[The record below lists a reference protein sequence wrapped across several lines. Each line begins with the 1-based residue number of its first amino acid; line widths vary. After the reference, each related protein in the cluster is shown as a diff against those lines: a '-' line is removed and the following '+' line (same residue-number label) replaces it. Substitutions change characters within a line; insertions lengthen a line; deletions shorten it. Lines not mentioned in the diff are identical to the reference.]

1 MIEVRGLKKTFD
13 GFAAL
18 DGADLSVPRGAV
30 YGLVGPNG
38 AGKTTLLRH
47 LTGVYHQDSGSVTF
61 DGQPVWENVDVKAR
75 IASIPDDWFY
85 FMQAGLRDMMRF
97 YRGLYPKFDQER
109 FEKLREVFALDEK
122 RPLRRMSKG
131 QQKQAAFWLALCT
144 MPDYL
149 ILDEPVD
156 GLDPVM
162 RRQVWSLILQDV
174 AERGTTVLVSSHNLR
189 ELEDVC
195 DHVGVMSRGKLLL
208 EHSRANCRT
217 IPSSSSSPSRA
228 RSCPP
233 CRRRSR
239 CCTTRRPGASTRSSA
254 AAAQRNWNSSSP
266 RCTRSLSTRCR
277 CHLKKF
283 SSMNWE
289 VRTMRSAT
297 SFFDK
302 TLFRSQLK
310 HTWPLWLGY
319 TALWLFLVPVMLFS
333 ELSAYQGGYSAADAS
348 YLLLNTG
355 VRGGIFISFFFGLF
369 FAMLAFSH
377 LTQSRATNGFHA
389 LPVRRETIFLTAYLT
404 GLFCQ
409 LSTILVTFLLGAAVS
424 APLHLS
430 FWSVTGAAMGSAMLE
445 AVFFYSFAVLCMMM
459 TGQILAAP
467 VFYFVG
473 NILVPGMEYLLRNF
487 AGNFLYGYSGHTD
500 VALGFL
506 SPPLYMYPEVDIASI
521 ETCESDSYYVTAYA
535 LEHRSFMILAAYAL
549 AGLVIALIALLL
561 YRTRKSEMTGSTVAF
576 PWATPIFKYGVAFCT
591 AVALGQFLYYFL
603 FGQYR
608 SSGNDSLPGTILCMA
623 AAGLVGYFVAEML
636 IKKSFRVF
644 RAGAKG
650 AVIVALALVLLGVA
664 MSFDLT
670 GYEKHVPDESEIESV
685 YYTFSG
691 MTNVTTDDADTIR
704 RLTAAH
710 QAIVKNRNEQ
720 ARIADAWDADTLS
733 QSDHDDIEPFSLRL
747 TYYLKDGSQLSR
759 SYSLYLRRSD
769 LTVPSSATA
778 RVNALYMCRESVLRR
793 VLGYGCDHLGDTP
806 RFLDSY
812 CYYYDE
818 NSNTKD
824 YALTAAQAEQ
834 VYAALMQDVQDSDN
848 GGSDIFAVQ
857 EYQYDPPIS
866 FWLELYF
873 ESTNEKGRSEV
884 YTLSPHVNGSTPNT
898 LQVLSELLPEL
909 KSNTVTPP
917 SDDGIHTLPATED
930 VSTTESVN

>member
-1 MIEVRGLKKTFD
+1 
-13 GFAAL
+13 
-18 DGADLSVPRGAV
+18 
-30 YGLVGPNG
+30 
-38 AGKTTLLRH
+38 
-47 LTGVYHQDSGSVTF
+47 
-61 DGQPVWENVDVKAR
+61 
-75 IASIPDDWFY
+75 
-85 FMQAGLRDMMRF
+85 
-97 YRGLYPKFDQER
+97 
-109 FEKLREVFALDEK
+109 
-122 RPLRRMSKG
+122 
-131 QQKQAAFWLALCT
+131 
-144 MPDYL
+144 
-149 ILDEPVD
+149 
-156 GLDPVM
+156 
-162 RRQVWSLILQDV
+162 
-174 AERGTTVLVSSHNLR
+174 
-189 ELEDVC
+189 
-195 DHVGVMSRGKLLL
+195 
-208 EHSRANCRT
+208 
-217 IPSSSSSPSRA
+217 
-228 RSCPP
+228 
-233 CRRRSR
+233 
-239 CCTTRRPGASTRSSA
+239 
-254 AAAQRNWNSSSP
+254 
-266 RCTRSLSTRCR
+266 
-277 CHLKKF
+277 
-283 SSMNWE
+283 
-289 VRTMRSAT
+289 MRSAT

-333 ELSAYQGGYSAADAS
+333 ELSAYQLGYSAADAS
-348 YLLLNTG
+348 SLLLNAG
-355 VRGGIFISFFFGLF
+355 VRGGVFISFVFGLF
-369 FAMLAFSH
+369 FAMLSFSH

-445 AVFFYSFAVLCMMM
+445 AVFFYSFAALCMMM

-506 SPPLYMYPEVDIASI
+506 SPPLYMYTMCTEVAIASI

-535 LEHRSFMILAAYAL
+535 LERGSLMILAAYAL

-608 SSGNDSLPGTILCMA
+608 SSGSDSLPGTILCMV

-636 IKKSFRVF
+636 IRKSFRVF

-650 AVIVALALVLLGVA
+650 AAIVALALVLLGVA

-733 QSDHDDIEPFSLRL
+733 QSDYADIEPFSLRL

-759 SYSLYLRRSD
+759 SYSLYLRRSE
-769 LTVPSSATA
+769 LTAPSSVTA
-778 RVNALYMCRESVLRR
+778 RVNALYTCRESVLCR
-793 VLGYGCDHLGDTP
+793 VLGYGYEHLGDTP

-812 CYYYDE
+812 CYYYDD
-818 NSNTKD
+818 NSGGKD

-857 EYQYDPPIS
+857 EYLYDSPTHFSP
-866 FWLELYF
+866 ELYY
-873 ESTNEKGRSEV
+873 ESTNEKGRPEV
-884 YTLSPHVNGSTPNT
+884 YSLGPNVNNSTPNT
-898 LQVLSELLPEL
+898 LQLLSELLPEL

>member
-1 MIEVRGLKKTFD
+1 
-13 GFAAL
+13 
-18 DGADLSVPRGAV
+18 
-30 YGLVGPNG
+30 
-38 AGKTTLLRH
+38 
-47 LTGVYHQDSGSVTF
+47 
-61 DGQPVWENVDVKAR
+61 
-75 IASIPDDWFY
+75 
-85 FMQAGLRDMMRF
+85 
-97 YRGLYPKFDQER
+97 
-109 FEKLREVFALDEK
+109 
-122 RPLRRMSKG
+122 
-131 QQKQAAFWLALCT
+131 
-144 MPDYL
+144 
-149 ILDEPVD
+149 
-156 GLDPVM
+156 
-162 RRQVWSLILQDV
+162 
-174 AERGTTVLVSSHNLR
+174 
-189 ELEDVC
+189 
-195 DHVGVMSRGKLLL
+195 
-208 EHSRANCRT
+208 
-217 IPSSSSSPSRA
+217 
-228 RSCPP
+228 
-233 CRRRSR
+233 
-239 CCTTRRPGASTRSSA
+239 
-254 AAAQRNWNSSSP
+254 
-266 RCTRSLSTRCR
+266 
-277 CHLKKF
+277 
-283 SSMNWE
+283 
-289 VRTMRSAT
+289 MRSAT

-319 TALWLFLVPVMLFS
+319 TALWLFLVPVALFS
-333 ELSAYQGGYSAADAS
+333 ELSAYQGSYSAADAS
-348 YLLLNTG
+348 SLLLNAG
-355 VRGGIFISFFFGLF
+355 VRGGVFISFVFGLF
-369 FAMLAFSH
+369 FAMLSFSH

-389 LPVRRETIFLTAYLT
+389 LPMRRETIFLTAYLT

-506 SPPLYMYPEVDIASI
+506 SPPLYMYTMCTEVAIASI

-608 SSGNDSLPGTILCMA
+608 SGGSDSLPGTILCMA

-650 AVIVALALVLLGVA
+650 AAIVSLALVLLGVT

-670 GYEKHVPDESEIESV
+670 GYEKHVPDESEIESAF
-685 YYTFSG
+685 YTFSG
-691 MTNVTTDDADTIR
+691 MTHVTTDDADTIR

-710 QAIVKNRNEQ
+710 RAIVENRKELV
-720 ARIADAWDADTLS
+720 RISEAWDADTLS
-733 QSDHDDIEPFSLRL
+733 QSDYDDIEPFSLRL

-759 SYSLYLRRSD
+759 SYSLYLRRSE
-769 LTVPSSATA
+769 LTAPSSVTA
-778 RVNALYMCRESVLRR
+778 RVNALYMCRESVLCR
-793 VLGYGCDHLGDTP
+793 VLGYGYEHLGDTP

-857 EYQYDPPIS
+857 EYQYTSS
-866 FWLELYF
+866 FSLELYF
-873 ESTNEKGRSEV
+873 ESTNEKGRPEV
-884 YTLSPHVNGSTPNT
+884 YSLGPNVNNSTPNT
-898 LQVLSELLPEL
+898 LQVLNELLPEL

-930 VSTTESVN
+930 VSTEESVN

>member
-1 MIEVRGLKKTFD
+1 
-13 GFAAL
+13 
-18 DGADLSVPRGAV
+18 
-30 YGLVGPNG
+30 
-38 AGKTTLLRH
+38 
-47 LTGVYHQDSGSVTF
+47 
-61 DGQPVWENVDVKAR
+61 
-75 IASIPDDWFY
+75 
-85 FMQAGLRDMMRF
+85 
-97 YRGLYPKFDQER
+97 
-109 FEKLREVFALDEK
+109 
-122 RPLRRMSKG
+122 
-131 QQKQAAFWLALCT
+131 
-144 MPDYL
+144 
-149 ILDEPVD
+149 
-156 GLDPVM
+156 
-162 RRQVWSLILQDV
+162 
-174 AERGTTVLVSSHNLR
+174 
-189 ELEDVC
+189 
-195 DHVGVMSRGKLLL
+195 
-208 EHSRANCRT
+208 
-217 IPSSSSSPSRA
+217 
-228 RSCPP
+228 
-233 CRRRSR
+233 
-239 CCTTRRPGASTRSSA
+239 
-254 AAAQRNWNSSSP
+254 
-266 RCTRSLSTRCR
+266 
-277 CHLKKF
+277 
-283 SSMNWE
+283 
-289 VRTMRSAT
+289 MRSAT

-333 ELSAYQGGYSAADAS
+333 ELSAYQLGYSAADAS
-348 YLLLNTG
+348 RLLLNAG
-355 VRGGIFISFFFGLF
+355 VRGGVFISFFFGLF

-445 AVFFYSFAVLCMMM
+445 AVFFFLLLRRAVHDDD
-459 TGQILAAP
+459 GQILAAP

-500 VALGFL
+500 VALDFL
-506 SPPLYMYPEVDIASI
+506 SPPLYMYFKVGIASI

-535 LEHRSFMILAAYAL
+535 LVRGSLMILAAYAL

-576 PWATPIFKYGVAFCT
+576 PWAVPVFKYGVAFCT

-650 AVIVALALVLLGVA
+650 AAIVSLALVLLGVT

-670 GYEKHVPDESEIESV
+670 GYEKRVPDESEIESAF
-685 YYTFSG
+685 YTFSG
-691 MTNVTTDDADTIR
+691 MTDVTTDDADTIR

-710 QAIVKNRNEQ
+710 RAIVKNRNEQ
-720 ARIADAWDADTLS
+720 VRIADASDADTLS

-769 LTVPSSATA
+769 LTVPSSVTA
-778 RVNALYMCRESVLRR
+778 RVNALYMCRESVLCR
-793 VLGYGCDHLGDTP
+793 VLSYGYAHLGDTP

-873 ESTNEKGRSEV
+873 ESVDEKGRPKV
-884 YTLSPHVNGSTPNT
+884 YTLDPNVNNSTPNT
-898 LQVLSELLPEL
+898 LQVLNELLPEL

-917 SDDGIHTLPATED
+917 SDDGIHTLPPRRTFPPRK
-930 VSTTESVN
+930 V

>member
-1 MIEVRGLKKTFD
+1 M
-13 GFAAL
+13 
-18 DGADLSVPRGAV
+18 
-30 YGLVGPNG
+30 
-38 AGKTTLLRH
+38 
-47 LTGVYHQDSGSVTF
+47 
-61 DGQPVWENVDVKAR
+61 PVA
-75 IASIPDDWFY
+75 
-85 FMQAGLRDMMRF
+85 
-97 YRGLYPKFDQER
+97 
-109 FEKLREVFALDEK
+109 
-122 RPLRRMSKG
+122 
-131 QQKQAAFWLALCT
+131 
-144 MPDYL
+144 
-149 ILDEPVD
+149 
-156 GLDPVM
+156 
-162 RRQVWSLILQDV
+162 
-174 AERGTTVLVSSHNLR
+174 
-189 ELEDVC
+189 
-195 DHVGVMSRGKLLL
+195 
-208 EHSRANCRT
+208 
-217 IPSSSSSPSRA
+217 
-228 RSCPP
+228 
-233 CRRRSR
+233 
-239 CCTTRRPGASTRSSA
+239 
-254 AAAQRNWNSSSP
+254 
-266 RCTRSLSTRCR
+266 
-277 CHLKKF
+277 
-283 SSMNWE
+283 
-289 VRTMRSAT
+289 
-297 SFFDK
+297 
-302 TLFRSQLK
+302 
-310 HTWPLWLGY
+310 
-319 TALWLFLVPVMLFS
+319 LFS
-333 ELSAYQGGYSAADAS
+333 ELSAYQGSYSAADAS
-348 YLLLNTG
+348 SLLLNAG
-355 VRGGIFISFFFGLF
+355 VRGGVFISFVFGLF
-369 FAMLAFSH
+369 FAMLSFSH

-430 FWSVTGAAMGSAMLE
+430 FWSITGADMGSAMLE

-506 SPPLYMYPEVDIASI
+506 SPPLYMYTEVDIASI

-623 AAGLVGYFVAEML
+623 AAGLVGYFAAEML

-644 RAGAKG
+644 RTGAKG
-650 AVIVALALVLLGVA
+650 AAIVSLALVLLGVA

-670 GYEKHVPDESEIESV
+670 GYEKRVPDESEIESV

-691 MTNVTTDDADTIR
+691 MTNVTTGDADTIR

-710 QAIVKNRNEQ
+710 RAIVENRDAL
-720 ARIADAWDADTLS
+720 ARAEEVWDAGIEYG
-733 QSDHDDIEPFSLRL
+733 DIEPFSLHL

-759 SYSLYLRRSD
+759 SYSIFLRRSD
-769 LTVPSSATA
+769 LTVPSSVTA
-778 RVNALYMCRESVLRR
+778 RVNALYMCRESVLCR
-793 VLGYGCDHLGDTP
+793 VLGYGYEHLGDTP

-812 CYYYDE
+812 CSYYDD
-818 NSNTKD
+818 NAGGKD
-824 YALTAAQAEQ
+824 YALTAAQAGQ

-848 GGSDIFAVQ
+848 GSSDIFAVQ
-857 EYQYDPPIS
+857 EYQYTSS
-866 FWLELYF
+866 FSLELYF
-873 ESTNEKGRSEV
+873 ESTNEKGRPEV

-909 KSNTVTPP
+909 NSNTVTPP

-930 VSTTESVN
+930 VSTEESVN

>member
-1 MIEVRGLKKTFD
+1 
-13 GFAAL
+13 
-18 DGADLSVPRGAV
+18 
-30 YGLVGPNG
+30 
-38 AGKTTLLRH
+38 
-47 LTGVYHQDSGSVTF
+47 
-61 DGQPVWENVDVKAR
+61 
-75 IASIPDDWFY
+75 
-85 FMQAGLRDMMRF
+85 
-97 YRGLYPKFDQER
+97 
-109 FEKLREVFALDEK
+109 
-122 RPLRRMSKG
+122 
-131 QQKQAAFWLALCT
+131 
-144 MPDYL
+144 
-149 ILDEPVD
+149 
-156 GLDPVM
+156 
-162 RRQVWSLILQDV
+162 
-174 AERGTTVLVSSHNLR
+174 
-189 ELEDVC
+189 
-195 DHVGVMSRGKLLL
+195 
-208 EHSRANCRT
+208 
-217 IPSSSSSPSRA
+217 
-228 RSCPP
+228 
-233 CRRRSR
+233 
-239 CCTTRRPGASTRSSA
+239 
-254 AAAQRNWNSSSP
+254 
-266 RCTRSLSTRCR
+266 
-277 CHLKKF
+277 
-283 SSMNWE
+283 
-289 VRTMRSAT
+289 MRSAT

-409 LSTILVTFLLGAAVS
+409 LSSILVTFLLGAA
-424 APLHLS
+424 
-430 FWSVTGAAMGSAMLE
+430 
-445 AVFFYSFAVLCMMM
+445 
-459 TGQILAAP
+459 

-535 LEHRSFMILAAYAL
+535 LEHRSLMILAAYAL

-608 SSGNDSLPGTILCMA
+608 SSGNDSLPGMILCMA
-623 AAGLVGYFVAEML
+623 AAGLVGYFAAEML

-650 AVIVALALVLLGVA
+650 AAIVALALVLLGVA

-733 QSDHDDIEPFSLRL
+733 QSDHDDIEHFSLRL

-824 YALTAAQAEQ
+824 YALTAAQAGQ

-857 EYQYDPPIS
+857 EYQYDPPS

-873 ESTNEKGRSEV
+873 ESTNEKGRPEV

-930 VSTTESVN
+930 VSTEESVN

>member
-97 YRGLYPKFDQER
+97 YRGFYPQFNAER
-109 FEKLREVFALDEK
+109 YEKLKEVFALDET

-131 QQKQAAFWLALCT
+131 QQKQAAFWL
-144 MPDYL
+144 
-149 ILDEPVD
+149 
-156 GLDPVM
+156 
-162 RRQVWSLILQDV
+162 
-174 AERGTTVLVSSHNLR
+174 
-189 ELEDVC
+189 
-195 DHVGVMSRGKLLL
+195 
-208 EHSRANCRT
+208 
-217 IPSSSSSPSRA
+217 
-228 RSCPP
+228 
-233 CRRRSR
+233 
-239 CCTTRRPGASTRSSA
+239 
-254 AAAQRNWNSSSP
+254 
-266 RCTRSLSTRCR
+266 
-277 CHLKKF
+277 
-283 SSMNWE
+283 
-289 VRTMRSAT
+289 
-297 SFFDK
+297 
-302 TLFRSQLK
+302 
-310 HTWPLWLGY
+310 GY
-319 TALWLFLVPVMLFS
+319 TALWLFLVPVALFS
-333 ELSAYQGGYSAADAS
+333 ELSAYQGSYSAADAS
-348 YLLLNTG
+348 GLLLNTG
-355 VRGGIFISFFFGLF
+355 VRGGVFISFFFGLF

-445 AVFFYSFAVLCMMM
+445 AVFFYSFAALCMMM

-506 SPPLYMYPEVDIASI
+506 SPPLYMYTMCTEVAIASI

-608 SSGNDSLPGTILCMA
+608 SSGNDSLPGTILCMV

-650 AVIVALALVLLGVA
+650 AAIVSLALVLLGVA

-720 ARIADAWDADTLS
+720 ARIAEAWDADTLS

-793 VLGYGCDHLGDTP
+793 VLGYGCEHLGDTP

-812 CYYYDE
+812 CSYYDD
-818 NSNTKD
+818 NAGGKD

-848 GGSDIFAVQ
+848 GSSDIFAVQ
-857 EYQYDPPIS
+857 EYLYDSPIHFS
-866 FWLELYF
+866 PELYY
-873 ESTNEKGRSEV
+873 ESTNEKGRPEV
-884 YTLSPHVNGSTPNT
+884 YTLGPNVNNSTPNT
-898 LQVLSELLPEL
+898 LQVLNELLPEL

-930 VSTTESVN
+930 ISAEESVN

>member
-1 MIEVRGLKKTFD
+1 
-13 GFAAL
+13 
-18 DGADLSVPRGAV
+18 
-30 YGLVGPNG
+30 
-38 AGKTTLLRH
+38 
-47 LTGVYHQDSGSVTF
+47 
-61 DGQPVWENVDVKAR
+61 
-75 IASIPDDWFY
+75 
-85 FMQAGLRDMMRF
+85 
-97 YRGLYPKFDQER
+97 
-109 FEKLREVFALDEK
+109 
-122 RPLRRMSKG
+122 
-131 QQKQAAFWLALCT
+131 
-144 MPDYL
+144 
-149 ILDEPVD
+149 
-156 GLDPVM
+156 
-162 RRQVWSLILQDV
+162 
-174 AERGTTVLVSSHNLR
+174 
-189 ELEDVC
+189 
-195 DHVGVMSRGKLLL
+195 
-208 EHSRANCRT
+208 
-217 IPSSSSSPSRA
+217 
-228 RSCPP
+228 
-233 CRRRSR
+233 
-239 CCTTRRPGASTRSSA
+239 
-254 AAAQRNWNSSSP
+254 
-266 RCTRSLSTRCR
+266 
-277 CHLKKF
+277 
-283 SSMNWE
+283 
-289 VRTMRSAT
+289 MRSAT

-319 TALWLFLVPVMLFS
+319 TALWLFLVPVALFS
-333 ELSAYQGGYSAADAS
+333 ELSAYQGSYSAADAS
-348 YLLLNTG
+348 SLLLNAG
-355 VRGGIFISFFFGLF
+355 VRGGVFISFVFGLF
-369 FAMLAFSH
+369 FAMLSFSH

-445 AVFFYSFAVLCMMM
+445 AVFFYSFAALCMMM

-506 SPPLYMYPEVDIASI
+506 SPPLYMYTMCTEVAIASI

-535 LEHRSFMILAAYAL
+535 LEHRSLMILAAYAL

-591 AVALGQFLYYFL
+591 AVALGQLLYFFL

-608 SSGNDSLPGTILCMA
+608 SGGSDSLPGTILCMV

-650 AVIVALALVLLGVA
+650 AVIVSLALVLLGVA

-670 GYEKHVPDESEIESV
+670 GYEKHVPDESEIESAF
-685 YYTFSG
+685 YTFSG

-710 QAIVKNRNEQ
+710 RAIVKNRNEQ

-733 QSDHDDIEPFSLRL
+733 QSDYDDIEPFSLRL

-769 LTVPSSATA
+769 LTVPSSVTA
-778 RVNALYMCRESVLRR
+778 RVNALYTCRESVLCR
-793 VLGYGCDHLGDTP
+793 VLGYGYEHLGDTP

-812 CYYYDE
+812 CYYYDD
-818 NSNTKD
+818 NSGGKD

-848 GGSDIFAVQ
+848 GSSDIFAVQ
-857 EYQYDPPIS
+857 EYQYDSPIHFS
-866 FWLELYF
+866 PELYY
-873 ESTNEKGRSEV
+873 ESTNEKGRPEV
-884 YTLSPHVNGSTPNT
+884 YTLGPNVNNSTPNT

-930 VSTTESVN
+930 ASTEESVN

>member
-1 MIEVRGLKKTFD
+1 
-13 GFAAL
+13 
-18 DGADLSVPRGAV
+18 
-30 YGLVGPNG
+30 
-38 AGKTTLLRH
+38 
-47 LTGVYHQDSGSVTF
+47 
-61 DGQPVWENVDVKAR
+61 
-75 IASIPDDWFY
+75 
-85 FMQAGLRDMMRF
+85 
-97 YRGLYPKFDQER
+97 
-109 FEKLREVFALDEK
+109 
-122 RPLRRMSKG
+122 
-131 QQKQAAFWLALCT
+131 
-144 MPDYL
+144 
-149 ILDEPVD
+149 
-156 GLDPVM
+156 
-162 RRQVWSLILQDV
+162 
-174 AERGTTVLVSSHNLR
+174 
-189 ELEDVC
+189 
-195 DHVGVMSRGKLLL
+195 
-208 EHSRANCRT
+208 
-217 IPSSSSSPSRA
+217 
-228 RSCPP
+228 
-233 CRRRSR
+233 
-239 CCTTRRPGASTRSSA
+239 
-254 AAAQRNWNSSSP
+254 
-266 RCTRSLSTRCR
+266 
-277 CHLKKF
+277 
-283 SSMNWE
+283 
-289 VRTMRSAT
+289 MRSAT

-333 ELSAYQGGYSAADAS
+333 ELSAYQLGYSAADAS
-348 YLLLNTG
+348 RLLLNTG

-369 FAMLAFSH
+369 FAMLSFSH

-430 FWSVTGAAMGSAMLE
+430 FWSVTAAAMGSAMLE
-445 AVFFYSFAVLCMMM
+445 AVFFYSFAALCMVM

-487 AGNFLYGYSGHTD
+487 AGNFLYGYSGQTD
-500 VALGFL
+500 VALDFL
-506 SPPLYMYPEVDIASI
+506 SPPLYMYFKVGIASI
-521 ETCESDSYYVTAYA
+521 ETCESDSYYVT
-535 LEHRSFMILAAYAL
+535 AYAL

-576 PWATPIFKYGVAFCT
+576 PWAVPVFKYGVAFCT
-591 AVALGQFLYYFL
+591 AVSLGQFLYYFL

-644 RAGAKG
+644 RTGAKG
-650 AVIVALALVLLGVA
+650 AAIVSLALVLLGVT

-670 GYEKHVPDESEIESV
+670 GYEKRVPDESEIESAF
-685 YYTFSG
+685 YTFSG
-691 MTNVTTDDADTIR
+691 MTDVTTDDADTIR

-720 ARIADAWDADTLS
+720 VRIADASDADTLS
-733 QSDHDDIEPFSLRL
+733 QSDHDDIEPFHLRL

-769 LTVPSSATA
+769 LTVPSSVTA

-793 VLGYGCDHLGDTP
+793 VLSYGYAHLGDTP

-848 GGSDIFAVQ
+848 GSSDIFAVQ

-873 ESTNEKGRSEV
+873 ESVDEQGRPKV
-884 YTLSPHVNGSTPNT
+884 YTLDPNVNNSTPNT
-898 LQVLSELLPEL
+898 LQVLNELLPEL

>member
-1 MIEVRGLKKTFD
+1 
-13 GFAAL
+13 
-18 DGADLSVPRGAV
+18 
-30 YGLVGPNG
+30 
-38 AGKTTLLRH
+38 
-47 LTGVYHQDSGSVTF
+47 
-61 DGQPVWENVDVKAR
+61 
-75 IASIPDDWFY
+75 
-85 FMQAGLRDMMRF
+85 
-97 YRGLYPKFDQER
+97 
-109 FEKLREVFALDEK
+109 
-122 RPLRRMSKG
+122 
-131 QQKQAAFWLALCT
+131 
-144 MPDYL
+144 
-149 ILDEPVD
+149 
-156 GLDPVM
+156 
-162 RRQVWSLILQDV
+162 
-174 AERGTTVLVSSHNLR
+174 
-189 ELEDVC
+189 
-195 DHVGVMSRGKLLL
+195 
-208 EHSRANCRT
+208 
-217 IPSSSSSPSRA
+217 
-228 RSCPP
+228 
-233 CRRRSR
+233 
-239 CCTTRRPGASTRSSA
+239 
-254 AAAQRNWNSSSP
+254 
-266 RCTRSLSTRCR
+266 
-277 CHLKKF
+277 
-283 SSMNWE
+283 
-289 VRTMRSAT
+289 MRSAT

-310 HTWPLWLGY
+310 HTWPLCLGY

-333 ELSAYQGGYSAADAS
+333 ELSAYQLGYSAADAS

-355 VRGGIFISFFFGLF
+355 VRGGVFISFFFGLF

-521 ETCESDSYYVTAYA
+521 ETCESGSYYVTAYA
-535 LEHRSFMILAAYAL
+535 LE
-549 AGLVIALIALLL
+549 
-561 YRTRKSEMTGSTVAF
+561 
-576 PWATPIFKYGVAFCT
+576 
-591 AVALGQFLYYFL
+591 
-603 FGQYR
+603 YR

-650 AVIVALALVLLGVA
+650 AAIVALALVLLGVA

-670 GYEKHVPDESEIESV
+670 GYEKRVPDESEIESV

-691 MTNVTTDDADTIR
+691 MTDVTTDDADTIR

-720 ARIADAWDADTLS
+720 VRIADASDADTLS
-733 QSDHDDIEPFSLRL
+733 QSDYDDIEPFHLRL

-769 LTVPSSATA
+769 LTVPSSVTA

-793 VLGYGCDHLGDTP
+793 VLSYGYAHLGDTP

-873 ESTNEKGRSEV
+873 ESVDEQGRPKV
-884 YTLSPHVNGSTPNT
+884 YTLDPNVNNSTPNT
-898 LQVLSELLPEL
+898 LQVLNELLPEL

>member
-1 MIEVRGLKKTFD
+1 
-13 GFAAL
+13 
-18 DGADLSVPRGAV
+18 
-30 YGLVGPNG
+30 
-38 AGKTTLLRH
+38 
-47 LTGVYHQDSGSVTF
+47 
-61 DGQPVWENVDVKAR
+61 
-75 IASIPDDWFY
+75 
-85 FMQAGLRDMMRF
+85 
-97 YRGLYPKFDQER
+97 
-109 FEKLREVFALDEK
+109 
-122 RPLRRMSKG
+122 
-131 QQKQAAFWLALCT
+131 
-144 MPDYL
+144 
-149 ILDEPVD
+149 
-156 GLDPVM
+156 
-162 RRQVWSLILQDV
+162 
-174 AERGTTVLVSSHNLR
+174 
-189 ELEDVC
+189 
-195 DHVGVMSRGKLLL
+195 
-208 EHSRANCRT
+208 
-217 IPSSSSSPSRA
+217 
-228 RSCPP
+228 
-233 CRRRSR
+233 
-239 CCTTRRPGASTRSSA
+239 
-254 AAAQRNWNSSSP
+254 
-266 RCTRSLSTRCR
+266 
-277 CHLKKF
+277 
-283 SSMNWE
+283 
-289 VRTMRSAT
+289 MRSAT

-319 TALWLFLVPVMLFS
+319 TALWLFLVPVTLFS
-333 ELSAYQGGYSAADAS
+333 ALSAYQGSYSAADAS
-348 YLLLNTG
+348 SLLLNTG
-355 VRGGIFISFFFGLF
+355 VRGGVFISFVFGLF

-430 FWSVTGAAMGSAMLE
+430 FWSVTAAAMGSAMLE
-445 AVFFYSFAVLCMMM
+445 AVFFYSFAALCMMM

-506 SPPLYMYPEVDIASI
+506 SPPLYMYTMCTEVAIASI

-535 LEHRSFMILAAYAL
+535 LERGSLMILAAYAL

-608 SSGNDSLPGTILCMA
+608 SSGNDSLPGTILCMV

-636 IKKSFRVF
+636 IRKSFRVF

-650 AVIVALALVLLGVA
+650 AAIVALALVLLGVA

-733 QSDHDDIEPFSLRL
+733 QSDYTDIEPFSLRL

-769 LTVPSSATA
+769 LTAPSSVTA
-778 RVNALYMCRESVLRR
+778 RVNALYTCRESVLCR
-793 VLGYGCDHLGDTP
+793 VLGYGYEHLGDTP

-812 CYYYDE
+812 CYYYDD
-818 NSNTKD
+818 NSGGKD

-857 EYQYDPPIS
+857 EYLYDSPTHFSP
-866 FWLELYF
+866 ELYY
-873 ESTNEKGRSEV
+873 ESTNEKGRPEV
-884 YTLSPHVNGSTPNT
+884 YSLGPNVNNSTPNT

-917 SDDGIHTLPATED
+917 SDDGIDTLPATED
-930 VSTTESVN
+930 VSATESVN

>member
-1 MIEVRGLKKTFD
+1 
-13 GFAAL
+13 
-18 DGADLSVPRGAV
+18 
-30 YGLVGPNG
+30 
-38 AGKTTLLRH
+38 
-47 LTGVYHQDSGSVTF
+47 
-61 DGQPVWENVDVKAR
+61 
-75 IASIPDDWFY
+75 
-85 FMQAGLRDMMRF
+85 
-97 YRGLYPKFDQER
+97 
-109 FEKLREVFALDEK
+109 
-122 RPLRRMSKG
+122 
-131 QQKQAAFWLALCT
+131 
-144 MPDYL
+144 
-149 ILDEPVD
+149 
-156 GLDPVM
+156 
-162 RRQVWSLILQDV
+162 
-174 AERGTTVLVSSHNLR
+174 
-189 ELEDVC
+189 
-195 DHVGVMSRGKLLL
+195 
-208 EHSRANCRT
+208 
-217 IPSSSSSPSRA
+217 
-228 RSCPP
+228 
-233 CRRRSR
+233 
-239 CCTTRRPGASTRSSA
+239 
-254 AAAQRNWNSSSP
+254 
-266 RCTRSLSTRCR
+266 
-277 CHLKKF
+277 
-283 SSMNWE
+283 
-289 VRTMRSAT
+289 MRSAT

-319 TALWLFLVPVMLFS
+319 TALWLFLVPVALFS

-348 YLLLNTG
+348 GLLLNTG
-355 VRGGIFISFFFGLF
+355 VRGGVFISFFFGLF

-389 LPVRRETIFLTAYLT
+389 LPVRREAIFLTAYLT

-459 TGQILAAP
+459 TGQILAVP

-506 SPPLYMYPEVDIASI
+506 SPPLYMYTMCTEVAIASI

-535 LEHRSFMILAAYAL
+535 LDRRSLMILALYAL

-608 SSGNDSLPGTILCMA
+608 SSGNDSLPGTILCMV

-644 RAGAKG
+644 RTGAKG

-670 GYEKHVPDESEIESV
+670 GYEKRVPDESEIESV

-733 QSDHDDIEPFSLRL
+733 QSDYDGIEPFSLRL

-769 LTVPSSATA
+769 LTVPSSVTA

-793 VLGYGCDHLGDTP
+793 VLGYGYEHLGDTP

-818 NSNTKD
+818 NSGTKD

-857 EYQYDPPIS
+857 EYQYTSS
-866 FWLELYF
+866 FSLELYF
-873 ESTNEKGRSEV
+873 ESTNEKGRPEV

-898 LQVLSELLPEL
+898 LQVLNELLPEL
-909 KSNTVTPP
+909 KSDTVTPP

>member
-1 MIEVRGLKKTFD
+1 
-13 GFAAL
+13 
-18 DGADLSVPRGAV
+18 
-30 YGLVGPNG
+30 
-38 AGKTTLLRH
+38 
-47 LTGVYHQDSGSVTF
+47 
-61 DGQPVWENVDVKAR
+61 
-75 IASIPDDWFY
+75 
-85 FMQAGLRDMMRF
+85 
-97 YRGLYPKFDQER
+97 
-109 FEKLREVFALDEK
+109 
-122 RPLRRMSKG
+122 
-131 QQKQAAFWLALCT
+131 
-144 MPDYL
+144 
-149 ILDEPVD
+149 
-156 GLDPVM
+156 
-162 RRQVWSLILQDV
+162 
-174 AERGTTVLVSSHNLR
+174 
-189 ELEDVC
+189 
-195 DHVGVMSRGKLLL
+195 
-208 EHSRANCRT
+208 
-217 IPSSSSSPSRA
+217 
-228 RSCPP
+228 
-233 CRRRSR
+233 
-239 CCTTRRPGASTRSSA
+239 
-254 AAAQRNWNSSSP
+254 
-266 RCTRSLSTRCR
+266 
-277 CHLKKF
+277 
-283 SSMNWE
+283 
-289 VRTMRSAT
+289 MRSAT

-333 ELSAYQGGYSAADAS
+333 ELSAYQLGYSAADAS

-430 FWSVTGAAMGSAMLE
+430 FWSVTAAAMGSAMLE

-500 VALGFL
+500 VTLDFL
-506 SPPLYMYPEVDIASI
+506 SPPLYMYLRVHIASI

-535 LEHRSFMILAAYAL
+535 LEHRSFMILALYAL
-549 AGLVIALIALLL
+549 AGLIIALIALLL

-636 IKKSFRVF
+636 IRKSFRVF

-650 AVIVALALVLLGVA
+650 AAIVAGALVLLGVA

-670 GYEKHVPDESEIESV
+670 GYEKRVPDESEIESV

-710 QAIVKNRNEQ
+710 RAIVENRKEL
-720 ARIADAWDADTLS
+720 ARIAEAWDADTLPTS
-733 QSDHDDIEPFSLRL
+733 QSDYDDMEPFSLRL

-759 SYSLYLRRSD
+759 SYWVYLRRGD

-778 RVNALYMCRESVLRR
+778 RVNALYMCRESVLCR
-793 VLGYGCDHLGDTP
+793 VLGYGYEHLGDTP

-812 CYYYDE
+812 CYYYDD
-818 NSNTKD
+818 NAGGKD

-857 EYQYDPPIS
+857 EHLYDSPTHFSP
-866 FWLELYF
+866 ELYY
-873 ESTNEKGRSEV
+873 ESTNEKGRPEV
-884 YTLSPHVNGSTPNT
+884 YSLGPNVNNSTPNT
-898 LQVLSELLPEL
+898 LQVLNELLPEL

-917 SDDGIHTLPATED
+917 SDDGIDTLPATED

>member
-1 MIEVRGLKKTFD
+1 
-13 GFAAL
+13 
-18 DGADLSVPRGAV
+18 
-30 YGLVGPNG
+30 
-38 AGKTTLLRH
+38 
-47 LTGVYHQDSGSVTF
+47 
-61 DGQPVWENVDVKAR
+61 
-75 IASIPDDWFY
+75 
-85 FMQAGLRDMMRF
+85 
-97 YRGLYPKFDQER
+97 
-109 FEKLREVFALDEK
+109 
-122 RPLRRMSKG
+122 
-131 QQKQAAFWLALCT
+131 
-144 MPDYL
+144 
-149 ILDEPVD
+149 
-156 GLDPVM
+156 
-162 RRQVWSLILQDV
+162 
-174 AERGTTVLVSSHNLR
+174 
-189 ELEDVC
+189 
-195 DHVGVMSRGKLLL
+195 
-208 EHSRANCRT
+208 
-217 IPSSSSSPSRA
+217 
-228 RSCPP
+228 
-233 CRRRSR
+233 
-239 CCTTRRPGASTRSSA
+239 
-254 AAAQRNWNSSSP
+254 
-266 RCTRSLSTRCR
+266 
-277 CHLKKF
+277 
-283 SSMNWE
+283 
-289 VRTMRSAT
+289 MRSAT

-319 TALWLFLVPVMLFS
+319 TALWLFLVPVALFS
-333 ELSAYQGGYSAADAS
+333 ELSAYQGSYSAADAS
-348 YLLLNTG
+348 GLLLNTG
-355 VRGGIFISFFFGLF
+355 VRGGVFISFFFGLF
-369 FAMLAFSH
+369 FAMLSFSH

-409 LSTILVTFLLGAAVS
+409 VSSILVTFLLGAAVS

-473 NILVPGMEYLLRNF
+473 NILVPGIEYLLRNF

-506 SPPLYMYPEVDIASI
+506 SPPLYMYTMCTEVAIASI
-521 ETCESDSYYVTAYA
+521 EPCESDSYYVTTYA

-650 AVIVALALVLLGVA
+650 AAIVSLALVLLGVA

-670 GYEKHVPDESEIESV
+670 GYEKHVPDESEIESAF
-685 YYTFSG
+685 YTFSG

-747 TYYLKDGSQLSR
+747 TDYLKAGSQLSR

-769 LTVPSSATA
+769 LTAPSSVTA

-793 VLGYGCDHLGDTP
+793 VLGNGYEHLGDTP

-812 CYYYDE
+812 CYYDE
-818 NSNTKD
+818 KSNTKD
-824 YALTAAQAEQ
+824 YALTAAQAGQ
-834 VYAALMQDVQDSDN
+834 VYAALMRDVQDSDN
-848 GGSDIFAVQ
+848 GSSDIFAVQ
-857 EYQYDPPIS
+857 EYQYVSPIS

-873 ESTNEKGRSEV
+873 ESTNEKGRPEV
-884 YTLSPHVNGSTPNT
+884 YTLGPNVNNSTPNT

-909 KSNTVTPP
+909 KSNIVTPP
-917 SDDGIHTLPATED
+917 SDDGIDTLPATED
-930 VSTTESVN
+930 VSTEESVN

>member
-1 MIEVRGLKKTFD
+1 
-13 GFAAL
+13 
-18 DGADLSVPRGAV
+18 
-30 YGLVGPNG
+30 
-38 AGKTTLLRH
+38 
-47 LTGVYHQDSGSVTF
+47 
-61 DGQPVWENVDVKAR
+61 
-75 IASIPDDWFY
+75 
-85 FMQAGLRDMMRF
+85 
-97 YRGLYPKFDQER
+97 
-109 FEKLREVFALDEK
+109 
-122 RPLRRMSKG
+122 
-131 QQKQAAFWLALCT
+131 
-144 MPDYL
+144 
-149 ILDEPVD
+149 
-156 GLDPVM
+156 
-162 RRQVWSLILQDV
+162 
-174 AERGTTVLVSSHNLR
+174 
-189 ELEDVC
+189 
-195 DHVGVMSRGKLLL
+195 
-208 EHSRANCRT
+208 
-217 IPSSSSSPSRA
+217 
-228 RSCPP
+228 
-233 CRRRSR
+233 
-239 CCTTRRPGASTRSSA
+239 
-254 AAAQRNWNSSSP
+254 
-266 RCTRSLSTRCR
+266 
-277 CHLKKF
+277 
-283 SSMNWE
+283 
-289 VRTMRSAT
+289 MRSAT

-302 TLFRSQLK
+302 ALFRSQLK

-319 TALWLFLVPVMLFS
+319 TALWLFLVPVALFS

-348 YLLLNTG
+348 YLLFNTG
-355 VRGGIFISFFFGLF
+355 VRGGVFISFFFGLF

-430 FWSVTGAAMGSAMLE
+430 FWSVTAAAMGSAMLE

-506 SPPLYMYPEVDIASI
+506 SPPLYMYTEVDIASI

-608 SSGNDSLPGTILCMA
+608 SSGSDSLPGTILCMA

-650 AVIVALALVLLGVA
+650 AAIVALALVLLGVA

-670 GYEKHVPDESEIESV
+670 GYEKRVPDESEIESV
-685 YYTFSG
+685 FYTFSG

-710 QAIVKNRNEQ
+710 RAIVENRDAL
-720 ARIADAWDADTLS
+720 ARAEEVWDVGIEYG
-733 QSDHDDIEPFSLRL
+733 DIEPFSLRL

-778 RVNALYMCRESVLRR
+778 RVNALYMCRESVLCR
-793 VLGYGCDHLGDTP
+793 VLSYGYEHLGDTP

-824 YALTAAQAEQ
+824 YALTAAQAGQ

-857 EYQYDPPIS
+857 EYRYAPPIS
-866 FWLELYF
+866 FSLELYF
-873 ESTNEKGRSEV
+873 ESTNEKGRPEV
-884 YTLSPHVNGSTPNT
+884 YTLSPPVNGSTPNT

-909 KSNTVTPP
+909 NSNTVTPP
-917 SDDGIHTLPATED
+917 SDDGIDTLPATED
-930 VSTTESVN
+930 ASTEESVN

>member
-1 MIEVRGLKKTFD
+1 
-13 GFAAL
+13 
-18 DGADLSVPRGAV
+18 
-30 YGLVGPNG
+30 
-38 AGKTTLLRH
+38 
-47 LTGVYHQDSGSVTF
+47 
-61 DGQPVWENVDVKAR
+61 
-75 IASIPDDWFY
+75 
-85 FMQAGLRDMMRF
+85 
-97 YRGLYPKFDQER
+97 
-109 FEKLREVFALDEK
+109 
-122 RPLRRMSKG
+122 
-131 QQKQAAFWLALCT
+131 
-144 MPDYL
+144 
-149 ILDEPVD
+149 
-156 GLDPVM
+156 
-162 RRQVWSLILQDV
+162 
-174 AERGTTVLVSSHNLR
+174 
-189 ELEDVC
+189 
-195 DHVGVMSRGKLLL
+195 
-208 EHSRANCRT
+208 
-217 IPSSSSSPSRA
+217 
-228 RSCPP
+228 
-233 CRRRSR
+233 
-239 CCTTRRPGASTRSSA
+239 
-254 AAAQRNWNSSSP
+254 
-266 RCTRSLSTRCR
+266 
-277 CHLKKF
+277 
-283 SSMNWE
+283 
-289 VRTMRSAT
+289 MRSAT

-333 ELSAYQGGYSAADAS
+333 ELSAYQLGYSAADAS
-348 YLLLNTG
+348 RLLLNTG

-430 FWSVTGAAMGSAMLE
+430 FWSVTAAAMGSAMLE
-445 AVFFYSFAVLCMMM
+445 AVFFYSFAALCMVM

-487 AGNFLYGYSGHTD
+487 AGNFLYGYSGQTD
-500 VALGFL
+500 VALDFL
-506 SPPLYMYPEVDIASI
+506 SPPLYMYFKVGIASI

-535 LEHRSFMILAAYAL
+535 LVRGSLMILAAYAL

-576 PWATPIFKYGVAFCT
+576 PWAVPVFKYGVAFCT
-591 AVALGQFLYYFL
+591 AVSLGQFLYYFL

-608 SSGNDSLPGTILCMA
+608 SSGNDSLPGTILCMV

-636 IKKSFRVF
+636 IRKSFRVF

-650 AVIVALALVLLGVA
+650 AVIVSLALVLLGVA

-720 ARIADAWDADTLS
+720 TRIAEAWDADTLPTS
-733 QSDHDDIEPFSLRL
+733 QSDYDDMEPFSLRL

-759 SYSLYLRRSD
+759 SYWVYLRRGD

-778 RVNALYMCRESVLRR
+778 RVNALYMCRESVLCR
-793 VLGYGCDHLGDTP
+793 VLGYGYEHLGDTP

-812 CYYYDE
+812 CYYYDD
-818 NSNTKD
+818 NSGGKD

-848 GGSDIFAVQ
+848 GSSDIFAVQ
-857 EYQYDPPIS
+857 EHLYDSPIHFS
-866 FWLELYF
+866 PELYF
-873 ESTNEKGRSEV
+873 ESTNEKGRPEV
-884 YTLSPHVNGSTPNT
+884 YSLGPNVNNSTPNT
-898 LQVLSELLPEL
+898 LQVLNELLPEL

-917 SDDGIHTLPATED
+917 SDDGIDTLPATED
-930 VSTTESVN
+930 VSATESVN

>member
-1 MIEVRGLKKTFD
+1 
-13 GFAAL
+13 
-18 DGADLSVPRGAV
+18 
-30 YGLVGPNG
+30 
-38 AGKTTLLRH
+38 
-47 LTGVYHQDSGSVTF
+47 
-61 DGQPVWENVDVKAR
+61 
-75 IASIPDDWFY
+75 
-85 FMQAGLRDMMRF
+85 
-97 YRGLYPKFDQER
+97 
-109 FEKLREVFALDEK
+109 
-122 RPLRRMSKG
+122 
-131 QQKQAAFWLALCT
+131 
-144 MPDYL
+144 
-149 ILDEPVD
+149 
-156 GLDPVM
+156 
-162 RRQVWSLILQDV
+162 
-174 AERGTTVLVSSHNLR
+174 
-189 ELEDVC
+189 
-195 DHVGVMSRGKLLL
+195 
-208 EHSRANCRT
+208 
-217 IPSSSSSPSRA
+217 
-228 RSCPP
+228 
-233 CRRRSR
+233 
-239 CCTTRRPGASTRSSA
+239 
-254 AAAQRNWNSSSP
+254 
-266 RCTRSLSTRCR
+266 
-277 CHLKKF
+277 
-283 SSMNWE
+283 
-289 VRTMRSAT
+289 MRSAT

-319 TALWLFLVPVMLFS
+319 TALWLFLVPVALFS

-348 YLLLNTG
+348 SLLLNAG
-355 VRGGIFISFFFGLF
+355 VRGGVFISFVFGLF

-389 LPVRRETIFLTAYLT
+389 LPMRRETIFLTAYLT

-409 LSTILVTFLLGAAVS
+409 VSTILVTFLLGAAVS

-430 FWSVTGAAMGSAMLE
+430 FWGVTGAAMGSAMLE

-500 VALGFL
+500 VTLDFL
-506 SPPLYMYPEVDIASI
+506 SPPLYMYLRVDIASI

-535 LEHRSFMILAAYAL
+535 LEHRSLMILAVYAL

-591 AVALGQFLYYFL
+591 AVALGQLLYYFL
-603 FGQYR
+603 FGRYR
-608 SSGNDSLPGTILCMA
+608 SSGSDSLPGTILCMA

-650 AVIVALALVLLGVA
+650 AVIVSLALVLLGIT
-664 MSFDLT
+664 MNFDLT
-670 GYEKHVPDESEIESV
+670 GYEKRVPNESEIESAF
-685 YYTFSG
+685 YTFSG
-691 MTNVTTDDADTIR
+691 MTHVTTDDADTIR

-710 QAIVKNRNEQ
+710 RAIVENRKELV
-720 ARIADAWDADTLS
+720 RISEAWDADTLS
-733 QSDHDDIEPFSLRL
+733 QSDYDDIEPFSLRL

-778 RVNALYMCRESVLRR
+778 RVNALYMCRESVLCR
-793 VLGYGCDHLGDTP
+793 VLGYGYGYEHLGDTP

-824 YALTAAQAEQ
+824 YALTAAQAGQ

-857 EYQYDPPIS
+857 EHLYDSPIF

-873 ESTNEKGRSEV
+873 ESTNEKGRPEV
-884 YTLSPHVNGSTPNT
+884 YSLGPHVNGSTPNT
-898 LQVLSELLPEL
+898 LQVLNELLPEP

-930 VSTTESVN
+930 ASTEESVN

>member
-1 MIEVRGLKKTFD
+1 
-13 GFAAL
+13 
-18 DGADLSVPRGAV
+18 
-30 YGLVGPNG
+30 
-38 AGKTTLLRH
+38 
-47 LTGVYHQDSGSVTF
+47 
-61 DGQPVWENVDVKAR
+61 
-75 IASIPDDWFY
+75 
-85 FMQAGLRDMMRF
+85 
-97 YRGLYPKFDQER
+97 
-109 FEKLREVFALDEK
+109 
-122 RPLRRMSKG
+122 
-131 QQKQAAFWLALCT
+131 
-144 MPDYL
+144 
-149 ILDEPVD
+149 
-156 GLDPVM
+156 
-162 RRQVWSLILQDV
+162 
-174 AERGTTVLVSSHNLR
+174 
-189 ELEDVC
+189 
-195 DHVGVMSRGKLLL
+195 
-208 EHSRANCRT
+208 
-217 IPSSSSSPSRA
+217 
-228 RSCPP
+228 
-233 CRRRSR
+233 
-239 CCTTRRPGASTRSSA
+239 
-254 AAAQRNWNSSSP
+254 
-266 RCTRSLSTRCR
+266 
-277 CHLKKF
+277 
-283 SSMNWE
+283 
-289 VRTMRSAT
+289 MRSAT

-319 TALWLFLVPVMLFS
+319 TALWLFLVPVALFS
-333 ELSAYQGGYSAADAS
+333 ELSAYQGSYSAADAS
-348 YLLLNTG
+348 RLLLNTG
-355 VRGGIFISFFFGLF
+355 VRGGVFISFVFGLF

-430 FWSVTGAAMGSAMLE
+430 FWSVTAAAMGSAMLE
-445 AVFFYSFAVLCMMM
+445 AVFFYSFAALCMVM

-487 AGNFLYGYSGHTD
+487 AGNFLYGYSGQTD
-500 VALGFL
+500 VALDFL
-506 SPPLYMYPEVDIASI
+506 SPPLYMYFKVGIASI
-521 ETCESDSYYVTAYA
+521 ETCESGSYYVTAYA
-535 LEHRSFMILAAYAL
+535 LVRGSLMILAAYAL

-576 PWATPIFKYGVAFCT
+576 PWAVPVFKYGVAFCT
-591 AVALGQFLYYFL
+591 AVSLGQFLYYFL

-623 AAGLVGYFVAEML
+623 AGLVGYFVAEML

-650 AVIVALALVLLGVA
+650 AAIVSLALVLLGVA

-670 GYEKHVPDESEIESV
+670 GYEKRVPDESEIESAF
-685 YYTFSG
+685 YTFSG
-691 MTNVTTDDADTIR
+691 MTDVTTDDADTIR

-720 ARIADAWDADTLS
+720 VRIADASDADTLS
-733 QSDHDDIEPFSLRL
+733 QSDYDDIEPFSLRL

-769 LTVPSSATA
+769 LTVPSSVTA

-793 VLGYGCDHLGDTP
+793 VLGYGYEHLGDTP

-812 CYYYDE
+812 CYYDE
-818 NSNTKD
+818 KSNTKD
-824 YALTAAQAEQ
+824 YALTAAQAGQ

-857 EYQYDPPIS
+857 EYQYVSPIS

-873 ESTNEKGRSEV
+873 ESVDEQGRPKV
-884 YTLSPHVNGSTPNT
+884 YSLDPNVNNSTPNT
-898 LQVLSELLPEL
+898 LQVLNELLPEL

-917 SDDGIHTLPATED
+917 SDDGIDTLPATED
-930 VSTTESVN
+930 VSAEESVN

>member
-1 MIEVRGLKKTFD
+1 
-13 GFAAL
+13 
-18 DGADLSVPRGAV
+18 
-30 YGLVGPNG
+30 
-38 AGKTTLLRH
+38 
-47 LTGVYHQDSGSVTF
+47 
-61 DGQPVWENVDVKAR
+61 
-75 IASIPDDWFY
+75 
-85 FMQAGLRDMMRF
+85 
-97 YRGLYPKFDQER
+97 
-109 FEKLREVFALDEK
+109 
-122 RPLRRMSKG
+122 
-131 QQKQAAFWLALCT
+131 
-144 MPDYL
+144 
-149 ILDEPVD
+149 
-156 GLDPVM
+156 
-162 RRQVWSLILQDV
+162 
-174 AERGTTVLVSSHNLR
+174 
-189 ELEDVC
+189 
-195 DHVGVMSRGKLLL
+195 
-208 EHSRANCRT
+208 
-217 IPSSSSSPSRA
+217 
-228 RSCPP
+228 
-233 CRRRSR
+233 
-239 CCTTRRPGASTRSSA
+239 
-254 AAAQRNWNSSSP
+254 
-266 RCTRSLSTRCR
+266 
-277 CHLKKF
+277 
-283 SSMNWE
+283 
-289 VRTMRSAT
+289 MRSAT

-319 TALWLFLVPVMLFS
+319 TALWLFLVPVALFS

-348 YLLLNTG
+348 GLLLNTG
-355 VRGGIFISFFFGLF
+355 VRGGVFISFFFGLF

-409 LSTILVTFLLGAAVS
+409 LSTILVTYLLGAAVS

-445 AVFFYSFAVLCMMM
+445 AVFFYSFAVLCMVM

-506 SPPLYMYPEVDIASI
+506 SPPLYMYTMCTEVAIASI

-535 LEHRSFMILAAYAL
+535 LERGSLMILAAYAL

-608 SSGNDSLPGTILCMA
+608 SSGNDSLPGTILCMV

-636 IKKSFRVF
+636 IRKSFRVF

-650 AVIVALALVLLGVA
+650 AAIVALALVLLGVA

-670 GYEKHVPDESEIESV
+670 GYEKRVPDESEIESV

-733 QSDHDDIEPFSLRL
+733 QSDYADIEPFSLRL

-759 SYSLYLRRSD
+759 SYSLYLRRSE
-769 LTVPSSATA
+769 LTAPSSVTA
-778 RVNALYMCRESVLRR
+778 RVNALYTCRESVLCR
-793 VLGYGCDHLGDTP
+793 VLGYGYEHLGDTP

-812 CYYYDE
+812 CYYYDD
-818 NSNTKD
+818 NSGGKD

-857 EYQYDPPIS
+857 EYLYDSPTHFSP
-866 FWLELYF
+866 ELYY
-873 ESTNEKGRSEV
+873 ESTNEKGRPEV
-884 YTLSPHVNGSTPNT
+884 YSLGPNVNNSTPNT

-930 VSTTESVN
+930 VSTEESVN

>member
-1 MIEVRGLKKTFD
+1 
-13 GFAAL
+13 
-18 DGADLSVPRGAV
+18 
-30 YGLVGPNG
+30 
-38 AGKTTLLRH
+38 
-47 LTGVYHQDSGSVTF
+47 
-61 DGQPVWENVDVKAR
+61 
-75 IASIPDDWFY
+75 
-85 FMQAGLRDMMRF
+85 
-97 YRGLYPKFDQER
+97 
-109 FEKLREVFALDEK
+109 
-122 RPLRRMSKG
+122 
-131 QQKQAAFWLALCT
+131 
-144 MPDYL
+144 
-149 ILDEPVD
+149 
-156 GLDPVM
+156 
-162 RRQVWSLILQDV
+162 
-174 AERGTTVLVSSHNLR
+174 
-189 ELEDVC
+189 
-195 DHVGVMSRGKLLL
+195 
-208 EHSRANCRT
+208 
-217 IPSSSSSPSRA
+217 
-228 RSCPP
+228 
-233 CRRRSR
+233 
-239 CCTTRRPGASTRSSA
+239 
-254 AAAQRNWNSSSP
+254 
-266 RCTRSLSTRCR
+266 
-277 CHLKKF
+277 
-283 SSMNWE
+283 
-289 VRTMRSAT
+289 MRSAT

-333 ELSAYQGGYSAADAS
+333 ELSAYQLGYSAADAS
-348 YLLLNTG
+348 RLLLNTG
-355 VRGGIFISFFFGLF
+355 VRGGVFISFVSGLF

-430 FWSVTGAAMGSAMLE
+430 FWSVTAAAMGSAMLE
-445 AVFFYSFAVLCMMM
+445 AVFFYSFAALCMMM

-506 SPPLYMYPEVDIASI
+506 SPPLYMYTEVSIASI

-608 SSGNDSLPGTILCMA
+608 SSGNDSLPGTILCMV

-650 AVIVALALVLLGVA
+650 AAIVSLALVLLGVT

-670 GYEKHVPDESEIESV
+670 GYEKHVPDESEIESAF
-685 YYTFSG
+685 YTFSG

-710 QAIVKNRNEQ
+710 RAIVENRKEL
-720 ARIADAWDADTLS
+720 ARIAEAWDADTLPTS
-733 QSDHDDIEPFSLRL
+733 QSDYDDMEPFSLRL

-759 SYSLYLRRSD
+759 SYWVYLRRGD

-778 RVNALYMCRESVLRR
+778 RVNALYMCRESVLCR
-793 VLGYGCDHLGDTP
+793 VLGYGYEHLGDTP

-812 CYYYDE
+812 CSYYDD
-818 NSNTKD
+818 NAGGKD

-848 GGSDIFAVQ
+848 GSSDIFAVQ
-857 EYQYDPPIS
+857 EYLYDSPIHFS
-866 FWLELYF
+866 PELYF
-873 ESTNEKGRSEV
+873 ESTNEKGRPEV
-884 YTLSPHVNGSTPNT
+884 YTLGPNVNNSTPNT

-917 SDDGIHTLPATED
+917 SDDGIDTLPATED
-930 VSTTESVN
+930 VSATESVN

>member
-1 MIEVRGLKKTFD
+1 
-13 GFAAL
+13 
-18 DGADLSVPRGAV
+18 
-30 YGLVGPNG
+30 
-38 AGKTTLLRH
+38 
-47 LTGVYHQDSGSVTF
+47 
-61 DGQPVWENVDVKAR
+61 
-75 IASIPDDWFY
+75 
-85 FMQAGLRDMMRF
+85 
-97 YRGLYPKFDQER
+97 
-109 FEKLREVFALDEK
+109 
-122 RPLRRMSKG
+122 
-131 QQKQAAFWLALCT
+131 
-144 MPDYL
+144 
-149 ILDEPVD
+149 
-156 GLDPVM
+156 
-162 RRQVWSLILQDV
+162 
-174 AERGTTVLVSSHNLR
+174 
-189 ELEDVC
+189 
-195 DHVGVMSRGKLLL
+195 
-208 EHSRANCRT
+208 
-217 IPSSSSSPSRA
+217 
-228 RSCPP
+228 
-233 CRRRSR
+233 
-239 CCTTRRPGASTRSSA
+239 
-254 AAAQRNWNSSSP
+254 
-266 RCTRSLSTRCR
+266 
-277 CHLKKF
+277 
-283 SSMNWE
+283 
-289 VRTMRSAT
+289 MRSAT

-333 ELSAYQGGYSAADAS
+333 ELSAYQGGYSTADAS

-355 VRGGIFISFFFGLF
+355 VRGGVFISFVFGLF

-473 NILVPGMEYLLRNF
+473 NILVPGMEYLLRDF
-487 AGNFLYGYSGHTD
+487 AGNFLFGYSGHTGITLD
-500 VALGFL
+500 FL
-506 SPPLYMYPEVDIASI
+506 SPPIYMYTEVDIASI
-521 ETCESDSYYVTAYA
+521 ETCENGSYYVTAYA
-535 LEHRSFMILAAYAL
+535 LDRRSLMILAAYAL

-591 AVALGQFLYYFL
+591 AVSLGQFLYYFL

-650 AVIVALALVLLGVA
+650 AVIVSLALVLLGVV

-670 GYEKHVPDESEIESV
+670 GYEKRVPDESEIKSAF
-685 YYTFSG
+685 YTFSG
-691 MTNVTTDDADTIR
+691 MTDVTTDDADTIR

-720 ARIADAWDADTLS
+720 VRIADASDADTLS
-733 QSDHDDIEPFSLRL
+733 LSDHDDIEPFHLRL

-759 SYSLYLRRSD
+759 SYYVYLRRSD
-769 LTVPSSATA
+769 LTAPSSVTA

-793 VLGYGCDHLGDTP
+793 VLGYGYEHLGDAP

-818 NSNTKD
+818 NSGTKD
-824 YALTAAQAEQ
+824 YALTAAQAGQ

-848 GGSDIFAVQ
+848 GSSDIFAVQ
-857 EYQYDPPIS
+857 EYQYDSPTHFSP
-866 FWLELYF
+866 ELYF
-873 ESTNEKGRSEV
+873 ESTNEKGRPEV
-884 YTLSPHVNGSTPNT
+884 YTLGPNVNNSTPNT
-898 LQVLSELLPEL
+898 LQVLNELLPEL
-909 KSNTVTPP
+909 KPAYYDDVKEEDI
-917 SDDGIHTLPATED
+917 SDPPATED

>member
-1 MIEVRGLKKTFD
+1 
-13 GFAAL
+13 
-18 DGADLSVPRGAV
+18 
-30 YGLVGPNG
+30 
-38 AGKTTLLRH
+38 
-47 LTGVYHQDSGSVTF
+47 
-61 DGQPVWENVDVKAR
+61 
-75 IASIPDDWFY
+75 
-85 FMQAGLRDMMRF
+85 
-97 YRGLYPKFDQER
+97 
-109 FEKLREVFALDEK
+109 
-122 RPLRRMSKG
+122 
-131 QQKQAAFWLALCT
+131 
-144 MPDYL
+144 
-149 ILDEPVD
+149 
-156 GLDPVM
+156 
-162 RRQVWSLILQDV
+162 
-174 AERGTTVLVSSHNLR
+174 
-189 ELEDVC
+189 
-195 DHVGVMSRGKLLL
+195 
-208 EHSRANCRT
+208 
-217 IPSSSSSPSRA
+217 
-228 RSCPP
+228 
-233 CRRRSR
+233 
-239 CCTTRRPGASTRSSA
+239 
-254 AAAQRNWNSSSP
+254 
-266 RCTRSLSTRCR
+266 
-277 CHLKKF
+277 
-283 SSMNWE
+283 
-289 VRTMRSAT
+289 MRSAT

-333 ELSAYQGGYSAADAS
+333 ELSAYQLGYSAADAS
-348 YLLLNTG
+348 RLLLNTG
-355 VRGGIFISFFFGLF
+355 VRGGLFISFFFGLF
-369 FAMLAFSH
+369 FAMLSFSH

-389 LPVRRETIFLTAYLT
+389 LPVRREAIFLTAYLT

-430 FWSVTGAAMGSAMLE
+430 FWSVTAAAMGSAMLE
-445 AVFFYSFAVLCMMM
+445 AVFFYSFAALCMVM

-487 AGNFLYGYSGHTD
+487 AGNFLYGYSGQTD
-500 VALGFL
+500 VALDFL
-506 SPPLYMYPEVDIASI
+506 SPPLYMYFKVGIASI

-535 LEHRSFMILAAYAL
+535 LVRGSLMILAAYAL

-576 PWATPIFKYGVAFCT
+576 PWAVPVFKYGVAFCT
-591 AVALGQFLYYFL
+591 AVSLGQFLYYFL

-636 IKKSFRVF
+636 IRKSFRVF

-650 AVIVALALVLLGVA
+650 AAIVALALVLLGVA

-670 GYEKHVPDESEIESV
+670 GYEKRVPDESEIESV

-710 QAIVKNRNEQ
+710 RAIVENRKEL
-720 ARIADAWDADTLS
+720 ARIAEAWDADTLPTS
-733 QSDHDDIEPFSLRL
+733 QSDYDDMEPFSLRL

-759 SYSLYLRRSD
+759 SYWVYLRRGD

-778 RVNALYMCRESVLRR
+778 RVNALYTCRESVLCR
-793 VLGYGCDHLGDTP
+793 VLGYGYEHLGDTP

-812 CYYYDE
+812 CYYYDD
-818 NSNTKD
+818 NSGGKD

-834 VYAALMQDVQDSDN
+834 IYAALMQDVQDSDN

-857 EYQYDPPIS
+857 EYLYDSPTHFSP
-866 FWLELYF
+866 ELYY
-873 ESTNEKGRSEV
+873 ESTNEKGRPEV
-884 YTLSPHVNGSTPNT
+884 YSLGPNVNNSTPNT

-930 VSTTESVN
+930 ASTEESVN

>member
-1 MIEVRGLKKTFD
+1 
-13 GFAAL
+13 
-18 DGADLSVPRGAV
+18 
-30 YGLVGPNG
+30 
-38 AGKTTLLRH
+38 
-47 LTGVYHQDSGSVTF
+47 
-61 DGQPVWENVDVKAR
+61 
-75 IASIPDDWFY
+75 
-85 FMQAGLRDMMRF
+85 
-97 YRGLYPKFDQER
+97 
-109 FEKLREVFALDEK
+109 
-122 RPLRRMSKG
+122 
-131 QQKQAAFWLALCT
+131 
-144 MPDYL
+144 
-149 ILDEPVD
+149 
-156 GLDPVM
+156 
-162 RRQVWSLILQDV
+162 
-174 AERGTTVLVSSHNLR
+174 
-189 ELEDVC
+189 
-195 DHVGVMSRGKLLL
+195 
-208 EHSRANCRT
+208 
-217 IPSSSSSPSRA
+217 
-228 RSCPP
+228 
-233 CRRRSR
+233 
-239 CCTTRRPGASTRSSA
+239 
-254 AAAQRNWNSSSP
+254 
-266 RCTRSLSTRCR
+266 
-277 CHLKKF
+277 
-283 SSMNWE
+283 
-289 VRTMRSAT
+289 MRSAT

-333 ELSAYQGGYSAADAS
+333 ALSAYQGNYSAADAS
-348 YLLLNTG
+348 RLLLNAG
-355 VRGGIFISFFFGLF
+355 VRGGVFISFFFGLF

-473 NILVPGMEYLLRNF
+473 NFLVPGMEYLLRNF

-506 SPPLYMYPEVDIASI
+506 SPPLYMYTMCTEVAIASI

-535 LEHRSFMILAAYAL
+535 LERGSLMILAAYAL

-636 IKKSFRVF
+636 IRKSFRVF

-650 AVIVALALVLLGVA
+650 AAIVALALVLLGVA

-769 LTVPSSATA
+769 LTVPSSVTA
-778 RVNALYMCRESVLRR
+778 RVNALYTCRESVLCR
-793 VLGYGCDHLGDTP
+793 VLGYGYEHLGDTP

-812 CYYYDE
+812 CYYYDD
-818 NSNTKD
+818 NSGGKD
-824 YALTAAQAEQ
+824 YALTAAQAGQ

-857 EYQYDPPIS
+857 EYQYDSSIHFSP
-866 FWLELYF
+866 ELYY
-873 ESTNEKGRSEV
+873 ESTNEKGRPEV
-884 YTLSPHVNGSTPNT
+884 YTLGPNVNNSTPNT
-898 LQVLSELLPEL
+898 LQVLKELLPEL

-930 VSTTESVN
+930 ASTEESVN

>member
-1 MIEVRGLKKTFD
+1 
-13 GFAAL
+13 
-18 DGADLSVPRGAV
+18 
-30 YGLVGPNG
+30 
-38 AGKTTLLRH
+38 
-47 LTGVYHQDSGSVTF
+47 
-61 DGQPVWENVDVKAR
+61 
-75 IASIPDDWFY
+75 
-85 FMQAGLRDMMRF
+85 
-97 YRGLYPKFDQER
+97 
-109 FEKLREVFALDEK
+109 
-122 RPLRRMSKG
+122 
-131 QQKQAAFWLALCT
+131 
-144 MPDYL
+144 
-149 ILDEPVD
+149 
-156 GLDPVM
+156 
-162 RRQVWSLILQDV
+162 
-174 AERGTTVLVSSHNLR
+174 
-189 ELEDVC
+189 
-195 DHVGVMSRGKLLL
+195 
-208 EHSRANCRT
+208 
-217 IPSSSSSPSRA
+217 
-228 RSCPP
+228 
-233 CRRRSR
+233 
-239 CCTTRRPGASTRSSA
+239 
-254 AAAQRNWNSSSP
+254 
-266 RCTRSLSTRCR
+266 
-277 CHLKKF
+277 
-283 SSMNWE
+283 
-289 VRTMRSAT
+289 MRSAT

-319 TALWLFLVPVMLFS
+319 TALWLFLVPVALFS
-333 ELSAYQGGYSAADAS
+333 ALSAYQGGYSATDAS
-348 YLLLNTG
+348 RLLLNTG

-430 FWSVTGAAMGSAMLE
+430 FWSVTAAAMGSAMLE
-445 AVFFYSFAVLCMMM
+445 AVFFYSFAALCMVM

-487 AGNFLYGYSGHTD
+487 AGNFLYGYSGQTD
-500 VALGFL
+500 VALDFL
-506 SPPLYMYPEVDIASI
+506 SPPLYMYFKVGIASI

-576 PWATPIFKYGVAFCT
+576 PWAVPVFKYGVAFCT
-591 AVALGQFLYYFL
+591 AVSLGQFLYYFL

-650 AVIVALALVLLGVA
+650 AAIVSLALVLLGVT

-670 GYEKHVPDESEIESV
+670 GYEKRVPDESEIESAF
-685 YYTFSG
+685 YTFSG
-691 MTNVTTDDADTIR
+691 MTDVTTDDADTIR

-720 ARIADAWDADTLS
+720 VRIADASDADTLS
-733 QSDHDDIEPFSLRL
+733 RSDYDDIEPFHLRL

-769 LTVPSSATA
+769 LTVPSSVTA
-778 RVNALYMCRESVLRR
+778 RVNALYMCRESVLCR
-793 VLGYGCDHLGDTP
+793 VLGYGYEHLGDTP

-812 CYYYDE
+812 CYYYDD
-818 NSNTKD
+818 NSGGKD
-824 YALTAAQAEQ
+824 YALTAAQAGQ

-857 EYQYDPPIS
+857 EYQYASPIHFS
-866 FWLELYF
+866 PELYY
-873 ESTNEKGRSEV
+873 ESVDENGRPKV
-884 YTLSPHVNGSTPNT
+884 YTLGPNVDGSASNA

-909 KSNTVTPP
+909 KPAYYDDVKEEDI
-917 SDDGIHTLPATED
+917 SDLPATED

>member
-1 MIEVRGLKKTFD
+1 
-13 GFAAL
+13 
-18 DGADLSVPRGAV
+18 
-30 YGLVGPNG
+30 
-38 AGKTTLLRH
+38 
-47 LTGVYHQDSGSVTF
+47 
-61 DGQPVWENVDVKAR
+61 
-75 IASIPDDWFY
+75 
-85 FMQAGLRDMMRF
+85 
-97 YRGLYPKFDQER
+97 
-109 FEKLREVFALDEK
+109 
-122 RPLRRMSKG
+122 
-131 QQKQAAFWLALCT
+131 
-144 MPDYL
+144 
-149 ILDEPVD
+149 
-156 GLDPVM
+156 
-162 RRQVWSLILQDV
+162 
-174 AERGTTVLVSSHNLR
+174 
-189 ELEDVC
+189 
-195 DHVGVMSRGKLLL
+195 
-208 EHSRANCRT
+208 
-217 IPSSSSSPSRA
+217 
-228 RSCPP
+228 
-233 CRRRSR
+233 
-239 CCTTRRPGASTRSSA
+239 
-254 AAAQRNWNSSSP
+254 
-266 RCTRSLSTRCR
+266 
-277 CHLKKF
+277 
-283 SSMNWE
+283 
-289 VRTMRSAT
+289 MRSAT

-333 ELSAYQGGYSAADAS
+333 ALSAYQGSYSAADAS
-348 YLLLNTG
+348 GLLLNAG
-355 VRGGIFISFFFGLF
+355 VRGGVFISFVFGLF
-369 FAMLAFSH
+369 FAMLSFSH

-445 AVFFYSFAVLCMMM
+445 AVFFYSFAALCMMM

-506 SPPLYMYPEVDIASI
+506 SPPLYMYTMCTEVAIASI

-608 SSGNDSLPGTILCMA
+608 SSGSDSLPGTILCMV

-650 AVIVALALVLLGVA
+650 AAIVALALVLLGVA

-670 GYEKHVPDESEIESV
+670 GYEKRVPDESEIESAF
-685 YYTFSG
+685 YTFSG

-733 QSDHDDIEPFSLRL
+733 QSDYADIEPFSLRL

-759 SYSLYLRRSD
+759 SYSLYLRRSE
-769 LTVPSSATA
+769 LTAPSSVTA
-778 RVNALYMCRESVLRR
+778 RVNALYTCRESVLRR
-793 VLGYGCDHLGDTP
+793 VLGYGYEHLGDTP

-812 CYYYDE
+812 CYYYDD
-818 NSNTKD
+818 NSGGKD

-857 EYQYDPPIS
+857 EYQYDSPTHFSP
-866 FWLELYF
+866 ELYY
-873 ESTNEKGRSEV
+873 ESTNEKGRPEV
-884 YTLSPHVNGSTPNT
+884 YSLGPNVNNSTPNT
-898 LQVLSELLPEL
+898 LQVLNELLPEL